1 MGMGMRLPPI
11 PREIMAVLMV
21 FVVDVRVGMVQCFMH
36 MPVPMGLGQMQPHAN
51 AHQNRGDPERRWR
64 RLSQPVSYT
73 HLDVYKRQPLKSC
86 WRALA

>member
-36 MPVPMGLGQMQPHAN
+36 MPMLMGLG
-51 AHQNRGDPERRWR
+51 
-64 RLSQPVSYT
+64 
-73 HLDVYKRQPLKSC
+73 
-86 WRALA
+86 